1 MKHNKSIDNAVTVF
15 EQCKASRD
23 DIETQISTL
32 RQRNQDIKTEMVA
45 VKQFSESPL
54 PDGSDIQAQLQ
65 YKKAQRELPDT
76 IKDMEHLIADNEA
89 DEKYLW
95 RELHLKQSALDAA
108 KESVRTHYDGLINVE
123 IKQRLEAVKAQ
134 FEMPLMALA
143 ELAKIK
149 SVVHGQ
155 PLALEW
161 ANREMAGMLQH
172 VIKDCDPAF
181 DNDHQRARQVM
192 NTNVRTKYEMECRQ
206 AKSPAF
212 TNNLRHLKK

>member
-1 MKHNKSIDNAVTVF
+1 MNHHKCIDNAVTEF
-15 EQCKASRD
+15 EQCKAARD

-32 RQRNQDIKTEMVA
+32 RQRNQDIKKGMVA
-45 VKQFSESPL
+45 AKQCVESPL

-65 YKKAQRELPDT
+65 YKKAQREFPDT

-95 RELHLKQSALDAA
+95 RELYLKQLVLDTA
-108 KESVRTHYDGLINVE
+108 KESVKAHYDGMISVE

-134 FEMPLMALA
+134 LEVPLMALA

-149 SVVHGQ
+149 SIVHGE

-161 ANREMAGMLQH
+161 ANKEMAGMLQH

-181 DNDHQRARQVM
+181 DSDHQIARKVM
-192 NTNVRTKYEMECRQ
+192 NANVRTKYEMECRQ

>member
-1 MKHNKSIDNAVTVF
+1 MKHYKSIDNAVAEF

-23 DIETQISTL
+23 DIEKQISKL
-32 RQRNQDIKTEMVA
+32 RQRNQDIKAEMMA
-45 VKQFSESPL
+45 AKQFVESPL
-54 PDGSDIQAQLQ
+54 PDDAGIQEQLQ
-65 YKKAQRELPDT
+65 HKKAQRELPDT
-76 IKDMEHLIADNEA
+76 IKDMEHLVADNEA

-108 KESVRTHYDGLINVE
+108 KESVKAHYDGMINVE
-123 IKQRLEAVKAQ
+123 IKQRLEAVKDQ

-149 SVVHGQ
+149 SVVHGE

-172 VIKDCDPAF
+172 VIKDCDPVF
-181 DNDHQRARQVM
+181 DNDHQIAREVM
-192 NTNVRTKYEMECRQ
+192 NANVRTKYEMECRQ